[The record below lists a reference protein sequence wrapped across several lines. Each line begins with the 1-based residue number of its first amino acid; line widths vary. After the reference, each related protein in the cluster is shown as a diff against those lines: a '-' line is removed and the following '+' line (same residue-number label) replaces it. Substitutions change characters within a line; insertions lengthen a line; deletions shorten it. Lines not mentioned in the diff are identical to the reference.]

1 VEIEAA
7 LFNSAGEL
15 ENMDSISVVLTQ
27 AIPPTEPAI
36 FAGNNPNV
44 LRELLEQQDVILKTA
59 GNLGIFAHHSPFVI
73 PEGRTLTVVTTL
85 NVQGN
90 AELIIEGRLVVQE
103 GGRVNNQGGAGGTI
117 VIAPSGGLINN
128 GHVEN
133 VTNSTVI
140 NYGTIDNRA
149 RFEVRAGTTL
159 HDCGLIVE
167 GEGRVRLSIHRN
179 ANIIKCVNCEIPD

>member
-1 VEIEAA
+1 MFGNPIDHARPNIGAYAGTLVPLPPEPEA
-7 LFNSAGEL
+7 
-15 ENMDSISVVLTQ
+15 IV
-27 AIPPTEPAI
+27 

-44 LRELLEQQDVILKTA
+44 LRELLEQRDVILKTA

-90 AELIIEGRLVVQE
+90 AKLIVEGVLVVQE

-117 VIAPSGGLINN
+117 EIATSGKIVNN
-128 GHVEN
+128 GHIEN
-133 VTNSTVI
+133 VTNSAII

-167 GEGRVRLSIHRN
+167 GEGRVPLNIHRN
-179 ANIIKCVNCEIPD
+179 ANIIICDNCEVPD